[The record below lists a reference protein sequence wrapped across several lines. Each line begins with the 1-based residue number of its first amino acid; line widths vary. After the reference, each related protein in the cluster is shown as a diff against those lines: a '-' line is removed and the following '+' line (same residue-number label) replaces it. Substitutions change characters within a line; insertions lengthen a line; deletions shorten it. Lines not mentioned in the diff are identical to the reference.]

1 MERRVHM
8 KKRTWRAVFAVLVC
22 AVMLMCGACGGD
34 AQDSK
39 KQGDAAEEV
48 TNTPDDGN
56 NADSSGADSGE
67 DIVGGGSDEGGD
79 IADGSGTD
87 AGENTA
93 NDGSPEGNDSTDITA
108 LKEQMGFHVEGRAL
122 LDANGN
128 PFVMRGVNHAHTWF
142 ADELGTA
149 LKAIQET
156 GSNAVR
162 IVLSDGGQWT
172 KTDAQAVADIL
183 AICKNLGMVAILEV
197 HDATGYNDVDSLLQA
212 AEYFVEIK
220 DVLIGTEDTCII
232 NIANEWGGDWNSGR
246 WREGYTQAIP
256 MLREAGLAH
265 TIMVDSCGWGQY
277 GKCIG
282 DYGREVFEADVLGNT
297 MFSVHMYGT
306 AGGTEKS
313 IDDNIG
319 YALDQDLCLV
329 IGEFGYNHSDG
340 DVLEDYI
347 MARCVELEVGYLAWS
362 WKGNGGGVEY
372 LDLALDWNGARLS
385 EDWGEIVINGPNGIR
400 ETAEPCTVFTAA
412 DQD

>member
-1 MERRVHM
+1 M
-8 KKRTWRAVFAVLVC
+8 KKRTWRAALAVLIF
-22 AVMLMCGACGGD
+22 AVMLTCSACGGD
-34 AQDSK
+34 SRDSGK
-39 KQGDAAEEV
+39 RTDDTEEAANAPEDGSSADAGEDAE
-48 TNTPDDGN
+48 DGG
-56 NADSSGADSGE
+56 ADAGADVADSG
-67 DIVGGGSDEGGD
+67 
-79 IADGSGTD
+79 GTD
-87 AGENTA
+87 TGEDAAGGES
-93 NDGSPEGNDSTDITA
+93 SPDVSA
-108 LKEQMGFHVEGRAL
+108 LKEQMGFRVDGRML

-128 PFVMRGVNHAHTWF
+128 PFIMRGINHAHTWF
-142 ADELGTA
+142 AGELGTA

-156 GSNAVR
+156 DSNAVR
-162 IVLSDGGQWT
+162 IVLSDGEQWT
-172 KTDAQAVADIL
+172 KTEAQAVADIL
-183 AICKNLGMVAILEV
+183 AICKNLGMVVILEV
-197 HDATGYNDVDSLLQA
+197 HDATGYNDVESLVKA

-220 DVLIGTEDTCII
+220 DVLIGEEDTCII
-232 NIANEWGGDWNSGR
+232 NIANEWGGDWNSER
-246 WREGYTQAIP
+246 WREGYTQVIP

-282 DYGREVFEADVLGNT
+282 DYGKEVLEADVLGNT

-313 IDDNIG
+313 IDENMG

-347 MARCVELEVGYLAWS
+347 MARCVELGVGYLAWS

-400 ETAEPCTVFTAA
+400 ETAEPCTVFT
-412 DQD
+412 Q